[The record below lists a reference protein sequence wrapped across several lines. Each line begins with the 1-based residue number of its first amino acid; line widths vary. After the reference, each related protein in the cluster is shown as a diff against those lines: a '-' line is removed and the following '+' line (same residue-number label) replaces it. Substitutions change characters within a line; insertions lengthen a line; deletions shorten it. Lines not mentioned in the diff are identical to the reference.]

1 MDENIMNTKVSTQP
15 SGLLASLRHW
25 FATAVAR
32 WYERIDSTPM
42 PTHRRMGSWEA
53 SVRGK
58 RRE

>member
-1 MDENIMNTKVSTQP
+1 MNTKVSTQP
-15 SGLLASLRHW
+15 SSLLPFLHRW
-25 FATAVAR
+25 FAAVVAR
-32 WYERIDSTPM
+32 WNERIDRTPM